1 MTREEFREYVNRF
14 AELLR
19 LVAPRDTGNLAFHA
33 IKIEWHGN
41 DEAEIYVDG
50 DGQDGIAPYM
60 PFTNEPWVA
69 DRWRNKKGK
78 LKKNPN
84 EGWWQKAI
92 KQIVRKLN
100 KEFGGKTVERP

>member
-1 MTREEFREYVNRF
+1 MTSIEFSEYVNRF

-19 LVAPRDTGNLAFHA
+19 NIAPRDTGNLAFNA
-33 IKIEWHGN
+33 IKIEWHGE

-50 DGQDGIAPYM
+50 DGDDGIAPYM

-69 DRWRNKKGK
+69 ERWNGK
-78 LKKNPN
+78 ENPN

-92 KQIVRKLN
+92 EQIIQQLN
-100 KEFGGKTVERP
+100 AEFGGINENK